1 MGIFYKVKET
11 ADKAKEATKKYA
23 DELKQQETKNKEMAD
38 APMEERIKMRPE
50 GVRYCM
56 VNNSGKILD
65 VYENKVVFSSTK
77 STSTLVTGLIFSES
91 VTQGEKTI
99 YYKDVIGVQYKPS
112 SIADGYI
119 QIETA
124 AGGMTS
130 TSSQYSGENAIQF
143 SGKKNNEEAEIIV
156 SFIRKQVEEIK
167 NAPAGGGVQQIS
179 TADELK
185 KYKELLDLGVL
196 TQEEFDVKKKQLLG
210 L

>member
-1 MGIFYKVKET
+1 
-11 ADKAKEATKKYA
+11 
-23 DELKQQETKNKEMAD
+23 
-38 APMEERIKMRPE
+38 
-50 GVRYCM
+50 M